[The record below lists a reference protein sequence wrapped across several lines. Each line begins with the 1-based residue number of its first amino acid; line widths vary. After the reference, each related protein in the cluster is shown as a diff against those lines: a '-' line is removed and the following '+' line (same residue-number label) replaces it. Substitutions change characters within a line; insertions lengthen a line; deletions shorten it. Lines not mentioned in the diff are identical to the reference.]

1 MWKTCVMQNL
11 RLKSVRVFSV
21 IRAYVYPI
29 HMCLRDSFFHGEAI
43 NDGYDSKEKKK
54 RKKKD
59 VSFLNWQR
67 KIGSRSRE
75 GKKKSWGKLT
85 PYQVIRQHVSSTT
98 VSHLFL
104 VQPHAVSRSY
114 PYGRIRFWQNS
125 TSCIRLSGDRL
136 KMKRK
141 KRMK

>member
-1 MWKTCVMQNL
+1 MQNL

-75 GKKKSWGKLT
+75 GKRN
-85 PYQVIRQHVSSTT
+85 PEE
-98 VSHLFL
+98 
-104 VQPHAVSRSY
+104 
-114 PYGRIRFWQNS
+114 NS
-125 TSCIRLSGDRL
+125 PPI
-136 KMKRK
+136 K
-141 KRMK
+141 